1 MIRLPLVLT
10 IALALPAAAQARDYG
25 QQGAVFPVIE
35 RDLLEQIHSRL
46 VAMEKSGETAK
57 LNDQLKRRTA
67 ARVNRPD
74 PVAGIARAIPATGSG
89 RLTRAAVRRF
99 NWSLSFAVSPD
110 FSIATRRE
118 WICSSRSRSITGKT
132 APCWP

>member
-46 VAMEKSGETAK
+46 VALAGTAVAFICYPSGGPIGLASWK
-57 LNDQLKRRTA
+57 
-67 ARVNRPD
+67 
-74 PVAGIARAIPATGSG
+74 
-89 RLTRAAVRRF
+89 
-99 NWSLSFAVSPD
+99 
-110 FSIATRRE
+110 
-118 WICSSRSRSITGKT
+118 
-132 APCWP
+132 